1 MNTYA
6 SLKNLFKLKNKK
18 VLNAI
23 TMSLDGHSTK
33 QYHMHIMTKISESA
47 RIKSRLRPTELDAVG
62 RGKKKRNLELW
73 NIIRKKLLTF
83 LAKG

>member
-1 MNTYA
+1 
-6 SLKNLFKLKNKK
+6 
-18 VLNAI
+18 
-23 TMSLDGHSTK
+23 MSLDGHSTM

-47 RIKSRLRPTELDAVG
+47 RIKSRLRPNELDAVG

>member
-1 MNTYA
+1 
-6 SLKNLFKLKNKK
+6 
-18 VLNAI
+18 
-23 TMSLDGHSTK
+23 MSLDGHSTK

-47 RIKSRLRPTELDAVG
+47 RIKSRLRPNELDAVG
-62 RGKKKRNLELW
+62 RGEKKKRNLELW

>member
-1 MNTYA
+1 
-6 SLKNLFKLKNKK
+6 
-18 VLNAI
+18 
-23 TMSLDGHSTK
+23 MSLDGHSTK

-47 RIKSRLRPTELDAVG
+47 RIKSRLRPNELDAVR
-62 RGKKKRNLELW
+62 RGEKKKRNLELW

>member
-1 MNTYA
+1 
-6 SLKNLFKLKNKK
+6 
-18 VLNAI
+18 
-23 TMSLDGHSTK
+23 MSLDGHSTK
-33 QYHMHIMTKISESA
+33 QYHTHIMTKISESA
-47 RIKSRLRPTELDAVG
+47 RIKSRLRPNELDAVG